1 MIGKNT
7 IHQLTVI
14 IDNNFN
20 IKRITNITP
29 EGLKKK

>member
-7 IHQLTVI
+7 IHQLAVI

-20 IKRITNITP
+20 IKRITNINP
-29 EGLKKK
+29 QGRKKK